1 MSNRLPIYVRCLVN
15 AGRGLVV
22 GLIVCLLLEL
32 PVVVP
37 QAHAASGTGE
47 SESLSLEPA
56 APATA
61 HDVAEEEGNEELRE
75 RRIGHWR
82 PFRSDSYVRSSRG
95 RRPVVIGRAE
105 LRPTARL
112 ADLLTTRLQL

>member
-1 MSNRLPIYVRCLVN
+1 MSNLMNMYGRCLVS

-37 QAHAASGTGE
+37 PAHAAVGRGE

-61 HDVAEEEGNEELRE
+61 HDFAEEEGNEELRE

-82 PFRSDSYVRSSRG
+82 PFRSENQAHFSRR
-95 RRPVVIGRAE
+95 RRPIVTGRAE
-105 LRPTARL
+105 LCRAAGL
-112 ADLLTTRLQL
+112 ADLLTTRLHL